1 MLKGEVHLRLL
12 LFCPHIDS
20 IVVCVCVVV
29 FLGGE
34 RGGGGVELSLL
45 CLHIDLI
52 VTWCVCCCFLRG
64 EYGVSV
70 VVVLRGRGRG
80 SGCNCRAAPVVAA
93 LHIDLIVIRVCIVV
107 FWVTGGG
114 GY

>member
-20 IVVCVCVVV
+20 IVVGVCVVV

-45 CLHIDLI
+45 CVHIAFESDM
-52 VTWCVCCCFLRG
+52 VCVLLFFEGGVRCKCCCCFEGKGQG
-64 EYGVSV
+64 E
-70 VVVLRGRGRG
+70 
-80 SGCNCRAAPVVAA
+80 
-93 LHIDLIVIRVCIVV
+93 
-107 FWVTGGG
+107 WV
-114 GY
+114 